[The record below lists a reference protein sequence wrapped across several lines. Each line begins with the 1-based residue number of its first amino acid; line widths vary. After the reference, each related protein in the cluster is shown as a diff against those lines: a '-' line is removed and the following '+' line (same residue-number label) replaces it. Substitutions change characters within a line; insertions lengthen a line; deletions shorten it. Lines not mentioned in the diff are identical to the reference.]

1 MLYFLIY
8 YGGLVGV
15 AVMLGVAAEVA
26 FRLDTKAYKKKL
38 ERKGDKNE

>member
-1 MLYFLIY
+1 MLYFWLY

-15 AVMLGVAAEVA
+15 AVTLGVAAEVA